1 MNNDVIVLIDTGL
14 DKEIYR
20 NRIVGGIH
28 FYIEDEMICCD
39 KNYNDDNGHGTAC
52 ADVITR
58 VYKNARFFVIKILNS
73 EAETNYPLLEMAME
87 YCISL
92 EYRLINL
99 SLAMLQ
105 EDSEKKLREICQC
118 LLNRGKVIVASVY
131 NGEKKSFPALF
142 STVIGVR
149 GNRFE
154 LHREYWFDNNKEIQC
169 IGDLT
174 PIFTRWDREKFYLFG
189 GNSKACAY
197 IAGYIIKTC
206 ADENIEI
213 NFNNA
218 CCILKKYAVR
228 TEWKE
233 IEINCSKEPHIYEN
247 CLFKDEINKKVKE
260 LLYRITGNKE
270 VLNIGI
276 YTSLFDENVLN
287 RDTCKKLI
295 KLIEETF
302 NIVISE
308 NLIDY
313 DSIGTLSGMTNM
325 IESLI

>member
-1 MNNDVIVLIDTGL
+1 MSM
-14 DKEIYR
+14 
-20 NRIVGGIH
+20 
-28 FYIEDEMICCD
+28 FIEQRKSNCCIC
-39 KNYNDDNGHGTAC
+39 
-52 ADVITR
+52 
-58 VYKNARFFVIKILNS
+58 
-73 EAETNYPLLEMAME
+73 
-87 YCISL
+87 
-92 EYRLINL
+92 
-99 SLAMLQ
+99 LQ
-105 EDSEKKLREICQC
+105 W
-118 LLNRGKVIVASVY
+118 G
-131 NGEKKSFPALF
+131 KKSFPALF

-325 IESLI
+325 IERLI